1 MKVKNKI
8 TETADSARVFLD
20 NNLNLLIRTVMHLI
34 RRKLMEEANY
44 IINTKV
50 SDKARR
56 DWSLK
61 NRGM

>member
-8 TETADSARVFLD
+8 TETSDSARVFLD
-20 NNLNLLIRTVMHLI
+20 NNLNLLIGTVIHLI

-50 SDKARR
+50 SDKAPRG
-56 DWSLK
+56 WSLK
-61 NRGM
+61 K